1 MKVRTAVKPC
11 VFNWAAMAF
20 EVEELDEVA
29 LADEVEVALELDE
42 ETAVEWLMDCVL
54 DVLTVLLT

>member
-1 MKVRTAVKPC
+1 
-11 VFNWAAMAF
+11 MAF

-42 ETAVEWLMDCVL
+42 ETAVEWLLDCVL